1 MIQEY
6 KQTLK
11 GMFKFELTSF
21 IGRNFLNRTP
31 DFGNLK
37 NQELYLN
44 LGCGKNLQTAA
55 GGGGII

>member
-11 GMFKFELTSF
+11 GMLKFELTSF

-44 LGCGKNLQTAA
+44 LGCGKNL
-55 GGGGII
+55 